1 MSKSPTPSSE
11 VTFTAESESSSSSAA
26 PLEFE
31 SSSSSA
37 AAAAP
42 EFESSSSSAAA
53 AAPGS
58 GAIAITGG
66 ATITIEGASPVD
78 VSGHIQQMTDIKL
91 ANGPALFS
99 VISTD
104 DATTIS
110 YEGQAIIG
118 KYVQV
123 EAPLAGGQADST
135 EEASVS
141 LTGDNSATFTAAA
154 ASEESAE

>member
-11 VTFTAESESSSSSAA
+11 VTFTTESESSSSS
-26 PLEFE
+26 
-31 SSSSSA
+31 
-37 AAAAP
+37 
-42 EFESSSSSAAA
+42 AA

-66 ATITIEGASPVD
+66 ATITIEGASLVD

-91 ANGPALFS
+91 ANGPALFP

-104 DATTIS
+104 YATTIS
-110 YEGQAIIG
+110 YEAHAIIG

-135 EEASVS
+135 EESSVS
-141 LTGDNSATFTAAA
+141 LTGDNGATFTAAA